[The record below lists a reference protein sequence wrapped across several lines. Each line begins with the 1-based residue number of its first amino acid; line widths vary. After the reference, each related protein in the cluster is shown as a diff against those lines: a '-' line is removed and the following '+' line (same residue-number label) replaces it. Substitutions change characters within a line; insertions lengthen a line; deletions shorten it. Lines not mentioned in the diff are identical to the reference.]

1 MKNRDEGNGG
11 EALWAP
17 TVDLPLRL
25 PAKLA
30 NRDLKD

>member
-1 MKNRDEGNGG
+1 MKNRDDGNGG
-11 EALWAP
+11 EALGAP
-17 TVDLPLRL
+17 TVDLPFRF